1 MQVTWPTAGR
11 SDPAMEELAGIL
23 SVVAMSMVKF
33 AVAPLLSLQLGY
45 SIPSTVVMTSVGGC
59 LGVFVFFKSSG
70 WFMERSERSRRL
82 KALRRDQEGRP
93 PARVFNRRN
102 RTIVRVKRS
111 QGLPGLAL
119 ITPAII
125 SIPIGT
131 IIAAKYFRHH
141 PRALPWLFGSV
152 VLWSLLLS
160 VVWSLI

>member
-1 MQVTWPTAGR
+1 
-11 SDPAMEELAGIL
+11 MEEFAGIL

-33 AVAPLLSLQLGY
+33 AVAPLLALQLGY
-45 SIPSTVVMTSVGGC
+45 SIPATVLMTTVGGC
-59 LGVFVFFKSSG
+59 SGVFIFFKASG
-70 WFMERSERSRRL
+70 WFMERSERRRRL
-82 KALRRDQEGRP
+82 RALRREQEGRP
-93 PARVFNRRN
+93 AARVFNRRN

-141 PRALPWLFGSV
+141 PRALPSLFGSV
-152 VLWSLLLS
+152 LLWSLLLS
-160 VVWSLI
+160 MVWSLV